1 MDEQKK
7 MFTNKSVTLF
17 LVIVISV
24 SAIFETIVIALRAM
38 GLAVFLM
45 WVPTI
50 AAIIAGCISQK
61 ESNGKI
67 SFKKLLQS
75 IGFQKT
81 SIKWILLSCL
91 IPAVY
96 IGIPYVLFWIAFPN
110 SLDMSKASVIQLV
123 LMSVVGIFIGLITAI
138 GEEIGWRGYL
148 VPATLERVGI
158 KKALIYT
165 SIFWGVWHLPILISG
180 LYMPG
185 TPAWYSVPAFLFMII
200 PVGMI
205 YGIITIKTKSIWPA
219 IFLHAAH
226 NTFDQLI
233 FGTVTV
239 ANNKMFFVSETGI
252 FTIIFA
258 WIVAVFLYKKCNDQM
273 VIYRLGLPYYK
284 EFDNFQFIEQT
295 PLLFVS
301 QTARPARAAPFG
313 LLHCYSFCT
322 G

>member
-165 SIFWGVWHLPILISG
+165 SIFWGCMALAYSYIRSVYAGNSRMVFRSG
-180 LYMPG
+180 FSFYDYTCWNDLRNNNDKNKKYL
-185 TPAWYSVPAFLFMII
+185 ACYLFAC
-200 PVGMI
+200 
-205 YGIITIKTKSIWPA
+205 S
-219 IFLHAAH
+219 
-226 NTFDQLI
+226 
-233 FGTVTV
+233 
-239 ANNKMFFVSETGI
+239 S
-252 FTIIFA
+252 
-258 WIVAVFLYKKCNDQM
+258 
-273 VIYRLGLPYYK
+273 
-284 EFDNFQFIEQT
+284 
-295 PLLFVS
+295 
-301 QTARPARAAPFG
+301 
-313 LLHCYSFCT
+313 
-322 G
+322 

>member
-138 GEEIGWRGYL
+138 GEEIGRERLFSSSYL
-148 VPATLERVGI
+148 RKSRN
-158 KKALIYT
+158 KKGTNIYFYILGCMALAYSYIRSVYAGNSRMVFCSGFSFYDYT
-165 SIFWGVWHLPILISG
+165 CWNDLRNNNDKNKKYLAC
-180 LYMPG
+180 Y
-185 TPAWYSVPAFLFMII
+185 LFAC
-200 PVGMI
+200 
-205 YGIITIKTKSIWPA
+205 S
-219 IFLHAAH
+219 
-226 NTFDQLI
+226 
-233 FGTVTV
+233 
-239 ANNKMFFVSETGI
+239 S
-252 FTIIFA
+252 
-258 WIVAVFLYKKCNDQM
+258 
-273 VIYRLGLPYYK
+273 
-284 EFDNFQFIEQT
+284 
-295 PLLFVS
+295 
-301 QTARPARAAPFG
+301 
-313 LLHCYSFCT
+313 
-322 G
+322 

>member
-1 MDEQKK
+1 
-7 MFTNKSVTLF
+7 
-17 LVIVISV
+17 
-24 SAIFETIVIALRAM
+24 M
-38 GLAVFLM
+38 G
-45 WVPTI
+45 
-50 AAIIAGCISQK
+50 
-61 ESNGKI
+61 
-67 SFKKLLQS
+67 
-75 IGFQKT
+75 
-81 SIKWILLSCL
+81 
-91 IPAVY
+91 
-96 IGIPYVLFWIAFPN
+96 YVLFWIAFPN

-258 WIVAVFLYKKCNDQM
+258 WIVAVFLYKKCND
-273 VIYRLGLPYYK
+273 
-284 EFDNFQFIEQT
+284 
-295 PLLFVS
+295 
-301 QTARPARAAPFG
+301 
-313 LLHCYSFCT
+313 
-322 G
+322 

>member
-252 FTIIFA
+252 FTIFFA
-258 WIVAVFLYKKCNDQM
+258 WIVAVFLYKKCND
-273 VIYRLGLPYYK
+273 
-284 EFDNFQFIEQT
+284 
-295 PLLFVS
+295 
-301 QTARPARAAPFG
+301 
-313 LLHCYSFCT
+313 
-322 G
+322 

>member
-1 MDEQKK
+1 M
-7 MFTNKSVTLF
+7 
-17 LVIVISV
+17 
-24 SAIFETIVIALRAM
+24 
-38 GLAVFLM
+38 
-45 WVPTI
+45 
-50 AAIIAGCISQK
+50 
-61 ESNGKI
+61 
-67 SFKKLLQS
+67 
-75 IGFQKT
+75 
-81 SIKWILLSCL
+81 
-91 IPAVY
+91 
-96 IGIPYVLFWIAFPN
+96 
-110 SLDMSKASVIQLV
+110 
-123 LMSVVGIFIGLITAI
+123 ITAI

-233 FGTVTV
+233 CGTVTV

-258 WIVAVFLYKKCNDQM
+258 WIVAVFLYKKCND
-273 VIYRLGLPYYK
+273 
-284 EFDNFQFIEQT
+284 
-295 PLLFVS
+295 
-301 QTARPARAAPFG
+301 
-313 LLHCYSFCT
+313 
-322 G
+322 

>member
-1 MDEQKK
+1 MEHMAWKGRIKPGCKAEYQRRHAEIWPEMIKVLKEAGICNYSIFYCKDE
-7 MFTNKSVTLF
+7 LF
-17 LVIVISV
+17 GYYECEKGVAYAEKVQAESPIVDRWN
-24 SAIFETIVIALRAM
+24 E
-38 GLAVFLM
+38 
-45 WVPTI
+45 
-50 AAIIAGCISQK
+50 
-61 ESNGKI
+61 
-67 SFKKLLQS
+67 
-75 IGFQKT
+75 
-81 SIKWILLSCL
+81 
-91 IPAVY
+91 Y
-96 IGIPYVLFWIAFPN
+96 
-110 SLDMSKASVIQLV
+110 
-123 LMSVVGIFIGLITAI
+123 MSVVGIFIGLITAI

-258 WIVAVFLYKKCNDQM
+258 WIVAVFLYKKCND
-273 VIYRLGLPYYK
+273 
-284 EFDNFQFIEQT
+284 
-295 PLLFVS
+295 
-301 QTARPARAAPFG
+301 
-313 LLHCYSFCT
+313 
-322 G
+322 